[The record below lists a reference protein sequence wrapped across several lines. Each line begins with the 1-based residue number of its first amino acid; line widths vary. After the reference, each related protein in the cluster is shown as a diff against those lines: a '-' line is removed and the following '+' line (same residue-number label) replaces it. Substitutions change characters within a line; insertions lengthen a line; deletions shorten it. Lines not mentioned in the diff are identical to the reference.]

1 MINNFIFSNRWLSS
15 KSCHVCCMCIVTSK
29 SLYDYSYFL
38 TLQIQKQAS
47 YRVNDVLRGTDW
59 QSQNLNS
66 SLSDFLS
73 LDQIVNYRVLSLEGN
88 LEAT

>member
-1 MINNFIFSNRWLSS
+1 
-15 KSCHVCCMCIVTSK
+15 MCIVTSK